1 MPDFDTLVLFTMAAV
16 ALVVVPGPNM
26 LLIAT
31 RSATHGA
38 FAGLATFAG
47 IATGSYLH
55 AAALALGL
63 SQIFLAIPMAYEV
76 VRITGA
82 IYLLYLAWQSFTAI
96 AASQDQFQ
104 DGHKTSAWVMF
115 RQGLLTNFLNP
126 KVALFFLALFPQFL
140 DPQQG
145 SVALQIMVLAMFLNL
160 SALLIYGGMIVII
173 ARSKNAISQNP
184 KTRRIGQ
191 YFTGL
196 VFCGLA
202 VRLAIDDRH

>member
-1 MPDFDTLVLFTMAAV
+1 MPDFETLILFTIAAI
-16 ALVVVPGPNM
+16 ALVAVPGPNM

-38 FAGLATFAG
+38 VAGLATYAG

-63 SQIFLAIPMAYEV
+63 SQIFLAIPMAYDA
-76 VRITGA
+76 VRIAGA
-82 IYLLYLAWQSFTAI
+82 VYLLYLAWQAFLAI
-96 AASQDQFQ
+96 PAAQDQIQ
-104 DGHKTSAWVMF
+104 HDHKTDAWMMF

-140 DPQQG
+140 DPAQG
-145 SVALQIMVLAMFLNL
+145 SVAFQITVLAMILNV
-160 SALLIYGGMIVII
+160 SALLIYGGMIVVI
-173 ARSKNAISQNP
+173 ANSRRAILQSP
-184 KTRRIGQ
+184 TARRIGQ
-191 YFTGL
+191 YCTGL

-202 VRLAIDDRH
+202 VRLAFDDGH